1 MGKLYLS
8 LDSICWLWVFGK
20 YLVVRDGVTLCVLI
34 LQSFEPPTWSLT
46 ELRVWDSTEADLSR
60 LLWCVPRAQSKD
72 NDVLTSDLEGWV
84 GLLYQSELKSWH
96 RFTEKCYLFTSD
108 ERFISTFISTNTVF
122 LFLSNSSLSV
132 VTFQQFCIYCCQTQQ
147 YTIAIIDKHQHMHFF
162 TFKTVLV

>member
-60 LLWCVPRAQSKD
+60 VLWCVPRAQSKD
-72 NDVLTSDLEGWV
+72 NDVLTLDLQGWV
-84 GLLYQSELKSWH
+84 GLLYQPELKSWH
-96 RFTEKCYLFTSD
+96 RFTERCYLLTPD
-108 ERFISTFISTNTVF
+108 ERFISTFISTN
-122 LFLSNSSLSV
+122 LFLNFCLIHPFQSWHFSSSAFIAVTLLRLSDMEH
-132 VTFQQFCIYCCQTQQ
+132 CW
-147 YTIAIIDKHQHMHFF
+147 
-162 TFKTVLV
+162 